1 MYRYISGGS
10 NDSSRTSPCVCKESW
25 PRGGLSGGLGHCAGL
40 PCGNQQLLSEAQLAA
55 TRSKAWAYSL
65 PLEYRLAADPEKM
78 GLGLKHIPKYPTIGL
93 ELE

>member
-1 MYRYISGGS
+1 MYKISDFMYRYISGGS

-55 TRSKAWAYSL
+55 TRIEQS
-65 PLEYRLAADPEKM
+65 
-78 GLGLKHIPKYPTIGL
+78 LGLFSSFGIQACRRS
-93 ELE
+93 